1 VRVSAKAEYACVAMV
16 ELAASFS
23 AGQPVSIKA
32 IADGHG
38 LSSRF
43 LIQVMLQLKG
53 AGLVASI
60 RGQGG
65 GYQLARSPE
74 TIQLAEIINTIDR
87 SPEASSTV
95 SALPSSPV
103 SESLQQVWKEV
114 NLAEQHILQKTTL
127 ADLARRVQEKGVAS
141 YQI

>member
-1 VRVSAKAEYACVAMV
+1 MRISAKAEYACVAMV
-16 ELAASFS
+16 ELAARFS

-43 LIQVMLQLKG
+43 LIQVLLQLKG
-53 AGLVASI
+53 AGLVASS

-65 GYQLARSPE
+65 GYQLARTPDS
-74 TIQLAEIINTIDR
+74 IHLADIINTIER
-87 SPEASSTV
+87 SPEASSAL

-103 SESLQQVWKEV
+103 SESLGQVWKEV
-114 NLAEQHILQKTTL
+114 SQAEQDILQKTTL

>member
-1 VRVSAKAEYACVAMV
+1 MV
-16 ELAASFS
+16 ELAARFS

-43 LIQVMLQLKG
+43 LIQVLLQLKG
-53 AGLVASI
+53 AGLVASS

-65 GYQLARSPE
+65 GYQLARTPDS
-74 TIQLAEIINTIDR
+74 IHLADIINTIER
-87 SPEASSTV
+87 SPEASSAL

-103 SESLQQVWKEV
+103 SESLGQVWKEV
-114 NLAEQHILQKTTL
+114 SQAEQDILQKTTL
-127 ADLARRVQEKGVAS
+127 ADLARRVQE
-141 YQI
+141 